1 MRTLL
6 LLSTL
11 FFFLSCA
18 THRKP
23 VKLVGYPKLTKEKV
37 AQKKEIDPKYFSPYK
52 KERNYVEIGDELEI
66 SVFGQRNTLSK
77 VTVAPDGKVY
87 YLFGVI
93 VQGEGLYVEEIASQV
108 QNGLSHLFNNPEVS
122 VLPVNSLSSSF
133 SIIGKVK
140 SPGQYKLLSSLTL
153 RQAVTQAGGLM
164 DGVFRGT
171 TIKVASLKKSFII
184 RDGQQIPVD
193 FHALIE
199 KGDASQNVFVH
210 PGDYIYIASGLSQ
223 EVYILGAVKAAYPA
237 AYNDEMTIISLL
249 SESGRGLT
257 PDAYLKQVL
266 IVRGDLQDP
275 EVYEVNLEAILS
287 GEEYDVYLQP
297 GDIIFVPEKP
307 YKFLVELTRL
317 ACNVFASSFGRRV
330 GRDFSEDVL
339 GLEDKE

>member
-1 MRTLL
+1 MKIIMLIG
-6 LLSTL
+6 TL
-11 FFFLSCA
+11 FFAFSCT

-23 VKLVGYPKLTKEKV
+23 VKLTGYPKLQQEQVTARK
-37 AQKKEIDPKYFSPYK
+37 AIDPKFFSPYK
-52 KERNYVEIGDELEI
+52 KERNLVEIGDALEI
-66 SVFGQRNTLSK
+66 SVFGQSNTLST

-87 YLFGVI
+87 YLFGVT
-93 VQGEGLYVEEIASQV
+93 VQGEGLYVEEISEQIKSKV
-108 QNGLSHLFNNPEVS
+108 VKLFNNPEVS
-122 VLPVNSLSSSF
+122 VLPVKSTSSSF

-140 SPGQYKLLSSLTL
+140 SPGQYNLLSSLTL

-171 TIKVASLKKSFII
+171 TIQIASLKKSFII
-184 RDGQQIPVD
+184 REGEAIPVD

-199 KGDASQNVFVH
+199 KGDASQNIFVH

-223 EVYILGAVKAAYPA
+223 EVYILGAVNAAYPA

-249 SESGRGLT
+249 SESGRGLNK
-257 PDAYLKQVL
+257 DAYLKQVL
-266 IVRGDLQDP
+266 IIRGDLQDP

-287 GEEYDVYLQP
+287 GEEHDLYLQP

-307 YKFLVELTRL
+307 YKFLAELTRL
-317 ACNVFASSFGRRV
+317 ACNVFASSFGRRM

-339 GLEDKE
+339 GLEDDR

>member
-1 MRTLL
+1 MKTLFLIMTLL
-6 LLSTL
+6 
-11 FFFLSCA
+11 FFASCT

-23 VKLVGYPKLTKEKV
+23 VKLMGYPKLKQEKV
-37 AQKKEIDPKYFSPYK
+37 SDRKAIDQKFFSPYK
-52 KERNYVEIGDELEI
+52 KERNVVEVGDELEVSI
-66 SVFGQRNTLSK
+66 FGQQNTLSK

-87 YLFGVI
+87 YLFGVT
-93 VQGEGLYVEEIASQV
+93 VQGEGLYLEEISEQIKIKMMK
-108 QNGLSHLFNNPEVS
+108 LFNNPEVS
-122 VLPVNSLSSSF
+122 VLPVKSSSSSF

-140 SPGQYKLLSSLTL
+140 TPGQYNLLTSLTL

-171 TIKVASLKKSFII
+171 TIQIASLKKSFII
-184 RDGQQIPVD
+184 RDGAAIPVD

-199 KGDASQNVFVH
+199 KGDASQNVFIH

-223 EVYILGAVKAAYPA
+223 EVYILGAVNAAYPA

-249 SESGRGLT
+249 SESGRGLN

-266 IVRGDLQDP
+266 IVRGDLQEPD
-275 EVYEVNLEAILS
+275 VYEVNLEAILA
-287 GEEYDVYLQP
+287 GEEHDIYLQP

-307 YKFLVELTRL
+307 YKFLAELTQL
-317 ACNVFASSFGRRV
+317 ACNVFASSFGRRM

-339 GLEDKE
+339 GLEDER